1 MATQR
6 KISADL
12 QRLIADQLSWVNVT
26 GYSLFQAYRDHGKND
41 PCCNAVLVLL
51 ATTGIVQ

>member
-26 GYSLFQAYRDHGKND
+26 GYSFFQAYRDHGKND